1 MGTCKGLLDAARS
14 MLGLK
19 EQPLGSNNVEGITD
33 WFGWGPTAWCAEY
46 VAKCAEISGNA
57 DVIPRSARVIEIAEW
72 FQDRDRFVFGVD
84 AVQAGDLLI
93 MDWGGS
99 RVIRNADHIAIA
111 TGPLG
116 SGGVP
121 TIGGNEADRVRE
133 WHRPVGVIVGYC
145 RPAYGDGTGE
155 HAAPVS
161 DGILRRDSTGDAVRA
176 LQQLLSGPPYHL
188 QVDGEYGP
196 ATEAA
201 VMDIQRRA
209 HIVIDG
215 EYGPAT
221 EAALAAM
228 LAGQPNA
235 PVEQLKVDGERGPL
249 TVKALQRA
257 LNAHG
262 ECLEVD
268 GVLGR
273 LTIKAL
279 QAWVG
284 ARQDGVLGPLTVK
297 ALQLRLGGLK
307 VDGEWGPLTTEA
319 LQTALNEGRV

>member
-1 MGTCKGLLDAARS
+1 MGTCKGMLDAARS

-19 EQPLGSNNVEGITD
+19 EQPLGSNNVPGITD

-46 VAKCAEISGNA
+46 VSKCAELSGNT

-72 FQDRDRFVFGVD
+72 FQARGRFVFGAD
-84 AVQAGDLLI
+84 GVQAGDLLI

-99 RVIRNADHIAIA
+99 RVIRNADHIGIA
-111 TGPLG
+111 EGPAG
-116 SGGVP
+116 PDGVP

-133 WHRPVGVIVGYC
+133 WRRPVGVIVGYC
-145 RPAYGDGTGE
+145 RPAYGDGTGA
-155 HAAPVS
+155 HAAPVN

-176 LQQLLSGPPYHL
+176 LQQLLSGPPYNL
-188 QVDGEYGP
+188 VVDGEYGP

-209 HIVIDG
+209 GIVVDG

-221 EAALAAM
+221 DAALTAM
-228 LAGQPNA
+228 LAGQPAA
-235 PVEQLKVDGERGPL
+235 PIDPLVVDGELGPL
-249 TVKALQRA
+249 TIKALQRA
-257 LNAHG
+257 LNARG
-262 ECLEVD
+262 CDLVVD
-268 GVLGR
+268 GELGP
-273 LTIKAL
+273 LTARAL

-284 ARQDGVLGPLTVK
+284 AKQDGAIGPKTIR
-297 ALQLRLGGLK
+297 ALQSKLGGLV
-307 VDGEWGPLTTEA
+307 VDGEWGPKTTAA